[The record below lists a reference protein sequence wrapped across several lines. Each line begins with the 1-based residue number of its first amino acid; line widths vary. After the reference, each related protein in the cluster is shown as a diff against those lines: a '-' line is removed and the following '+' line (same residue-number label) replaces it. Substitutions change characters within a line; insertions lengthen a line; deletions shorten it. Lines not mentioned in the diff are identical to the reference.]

1 MNLLS
6 LFSGIGAFEKA
17 LDNEGIKYNL
27 VNYCEIDK
35 YASRSYVAIHNVSEE
50 LNLIDVTKV
59 DTSSLSDI
67 DLITYGFPCQDIS
80 QAGNQ
85 KGFTDKNGER
95 TRSGLFFEALRI
107 IKDLKPKYAIAE
119 NVKALTSKKFK
130 TEFETVLSSLNDAGY
145 NNYYDVLNAKDY
157 GIPQNRE
164 RVFIVSIRKDV
175 DDGSFCF
182 PAPQPLNIRLKDILE
197 DNVDEKFYLKETK
210 EFFIKNSLN
219 MEAKGNGFRFAP
231 HVKNHAEIA
240 KTITTRAGGRMD
252 DNFIMDNE
260 IDSPNFVFNSVNVN
274 KLNEDATE
282 RMTKQAYET
291 LQENDC
297 KAGDVINP
305 FNKRVVNDG
314 LCPTLTTRPEGF
326 KTANLIVEHTQD
338 FRIRKLTPLECWR
351 LMGFSDE
358 DFEKAKASGISNSQ
372 LYKQAGNSI
381 VVTVL
386 QGILKNLF
394 KNKDI

>member
-35 YASRSYVAIHNVSEE
+35 YASRSYATIHNVSEY

-59 DTSSLSDI
+59 DTSNLSDI

-197 DNVDEKFYLKETK
+197 ENVDEKFYLKKTRD
-210 EFFIKNSLN
+210 FFIKNSLN

-260 IDSPNFVFNSVNVN
+260 IDSPNFVFNSENVN
-274 KLNEDATE
+274 KLNENATE
-282 RMTKQAYET
+282 RMSKQAFET
-291 LQENDC
+291 LNKNEC

-305 FNKRVVNDG
+305 FNKKVVNNG

>member
-164 RVFIVSIRKDV
+164 RVFIVSIRKDI

-314 LCPTLTTRPEGF
+314 VCPTLTTRPEGF
-326 KTANLIVEHTQD
+326 KTANLIVEHAQE

>member
-35 YASRSYVAIHNVSEE
+35 YASRSYATIHNVSEE

-59 DTSSLSDI
+59 DTSNLSDI

-130 TEFETVLSSLNDAGY
+130 TEFETVLSSLNDVGY
-145 NNYYDVLNAKDY
+145 NNYYKVLNAKDY

-164 RVFIVSIRKDV
+164 RVFIVSIRKDI
-175 DDGSFCF
+175 DDGFFCF

-314 LCPTLTTRPEGF
+314 VCPTLTTRPEGF
-326 KTANLIVEHTQD
+326 KTANLIVEHAQE

>member
-35 YASRSYVAIHNVSEE
+35 YASRSYATIHNVSEE

-59 DTSSLSDI
+59 DTSNLSDI

-119 NVKALTSKKFK
+119 NVKALTSKKF
-130 TEFETVLSSLNDAGY
+130 TSEFQTVLTSLNDVGY
-145 NNYYDVLNAKDY
+145 NNYYKVLNAKDY

-164 RVFIVSIRKDV
+164 RVFIVSIRKDI
-175 DDGSFCF
+175 DDGFFCF

-314 LCPTLTTRPEGF
+314 VCPTLTTRPEGF
-326 KTANLIVEHTQD
+326 KTANLIVEHAQE

>member
-35 YASRSYVAIHNVSEE
+35 YASRSYATIHNVSEE

-59 DTSSLSDI
+59 DTSNLSDI

-85 KGFTDKNGER
+85 KGFTDENGEC

-145 NNYYDVLNAKDY
+145 NNYYDVLNAKNF
-157 GIPQNRE
+157 GVPQNRE

-197 DNVDEKFYLKETK
+197 ENVDEKFYLKETK
-210 EFFIKNSLN
+210 DFFIKNSLN

-260 IDSPNFVFNSVNVN
+260 INSPNFVFNSENVN
-274 KLNEDATE
+274 KSNENVTE
-282 RMTKQAYET
+282 RMSKQAFET
-291 LQENDC
+291 LNKNEC
-297 KAGDVINP
+297 EAGDVINP
-305 FNKRVVNDG
+305 FNKKVVNNG

>member
-35 YASRSYVAIHNVSEE
+35 YASRSYATIHNVSEE

-59 DTSSLSDI
+59 DTSNLSDI

-164 RVFIVSIRKDV
+164 RVFIVSIRKDI
-175 DDGSFCF
+175 DDGFFCF

-314 LCPTLTTRPEGF
+314 VCPTLTTRPEGF
-326 KTANLIVEHTQD
+326 KTANLIVEHAQE

>member
-35 YASRSYVAIHNVSEE
+35 YASRSYATIHNVSEE

-59 DTSSLSDI
+59 DTSNLSDI

-164 RVFIVSIRKDV
+164 RVFIVSIRKDI

-314 LCPTLTTRPEGF
+314 VCPTLTTRPEGF
-326 KTANLIVEHTQD
+326 KTANLIVEHAQE

>member
-35 YASRSYVAIHNVSEE
+35 YPRRSYATIHNVSEA

-59 DTSSLSDI
+59 DTSNLSDI

-130 TEFETVLSSLNDAGY
+130 TEFEMVLSSLNGAGY

-164 RVFIVSIRKDV
+164 RVFIVSIRKDI
-175 DDGSFCF
+175 DDGFFCF

-314 LCPTLTTRPEGF
+314 VCPTLTTRPEGF
-326 KTANLIVEHTQD
+326 KTANLIVEHAQE

>member
-35 YASRSYVAIHNVSEE
+35 YASRSYATIHNVSEE

-130 TEFETVLSSLNDAGY
+130 TEFEMVLSSLNDAGY
-145 NNYYDVLNAKDY
+145 NNYYDILNAKDY

-260 IDSPNFVFNSVNVN
+260 IDSPNFVFNSENVN
-274 KLNEDATE
+274 KLNENATE
-282 RMTKQAYET
+282 RMSKQAFET
-291 LQENDC
+291 LKDS
-297 KAGDVINP
+297 P
-305 FNKRVVNDG
+305 VN
-314 LCPTLTTRPEGF
+314 C
-326 KTANLIVEHTQD
+326 D
-338 FRIRKLTPLECWR
+338 FRIRKLTPKECWR

>member
-35 YASRSYVAIHNVSEE
+35 YASRSYATIHNVSEE

-197 DNVDEKFYLKETK
+197 ENVDEKFYLKETK
-210 EFFIKNSLN
+210 DFFIKNSLN

-260 IDSPNFVFNSVNVN
+260 INSPNFVFNSENVN
-274 KLNEDATE
+274 KLNENVTE
-282 RMTKQAYET
+282 RMSKQAFET
-291 LQENDC
+291 LNKNEC

-305 FNKRVVNDG
+305 FNKKVVNNG
-314 LCPTLTTRPEGF
+314 LCPTLTTRPDGF